1 MLDRIEFNKSAK
13 KIQSRLSRQGIS
25 VVLDSIRIE
34 LGNQLDY
41 RGGELTE
48 TVEQIVED
56 YFLDA
61 ATKPVTTQ
69 QHPGTELVV
78 ETPKPNS
85 TNALAIKEQSQEL
98 VAAAA
103 KKLDLSLSKQE
114 IADIAADFSNGY
126 TTQLNDVELVL
137 GMLKK
142 WVNHQESVAA
152 ATIERLETELTDA
165 INGSH
170 SRTANRVKGLLAT
183 TRKNQADFMADHK
196 QSMEEINSFFATLMV
211 DVPA

>member
-13 KIQSRLSRQGIS
+13 KIQSRLSRQGVS
-25 VVLDSIRIE
+25 VVLDAIRIE

-41 RGGELTE
+41 HGGELTE
-48 TVEQIVED
+48 TIEQLVED
-56 YFLDA
+56 YFVDA
-61 ATKPVTTQ
+61 ATKPVINQ
-69 QHPGTELVV
+69 QQPGSNLVL
-78 ETPKPNS
+78 ETSKPAPH
-85 TNALAIKEQSQEL
+85 NALAIKQQSQDM

-114 IADIAADFSNGY
+114 IADIAADFTSGY
-126 TTQLNDVELVL
+126 QTQLNDVELVL

-152 ATIERLETELTDA
+152 ATIERLETELTEA
-165 INGSH
+165 ISGSH
-170 SRTANRVKGLLAT
+170 SRTASRVKGLLAT

-196 QSMEEINSFFATLMV
+196 QSMEEINSFFATLTQ

>member
-1 MLDRIEFNKSAK
+1 MDRIDFNKSAK
-13 KIQSRLSRQGIS
+13 KIQSRLSRQGVS
-25 VVLDSIRIE
+25 VVLDQVRIE

-41 RGGELTE
+41 HGGEISE
-48 TVEQIVED
+48 SVEQLVED

-69 QHPGTELVV
+69 QQPGSNLVL
-78 ETPKPNS
+78 ETPKPAPS
-85 TNALAIKEQSQEL
+85 SSLAIKEQSQEL

-103 KKLDLSLSKQE
+103 KKLDISLSKQQLS
-114 IADIAADFSNGY
+114 DIAADFTNGY
-126 TTQLNDVELVL
+126 QIQLSDVELVL
-137 GMLKK
+137 GMLKR
-142 WVNHQESVAA
+142 WVNHQELTAA
-152 ATIERLETELTDA
+152 ATLERLETELTDA

-183 TRKNQADFMADHK
+183 TRKNQADFLADH
-196 QSMEEINSFFATLMV
+196 QRSMAEINDFFATLMR

>member
-13 KIQSRLSRQGIS
+13 KIQSRLSRQGVT
-25 VVLDSIRIE
+25 VVLDDIRVE

-41 RGGELTE
+41 HGGELTQE
-48 TVEQIVED
+48 VEQLVED

-61 ATKPVTTQ
+61 ATKPVINQ
-69 QHPGTELVV
+69 QQPGSNLVL
-78 ETPKPNS
+78 ETSKPAPS
-85 TNALAIKEQSQEL
+85 SSLAIKEQSQEL

-103 KKLDLSLSKQE
+103 KKLDISLSKQE
-114 IADIAADFSNGY
+114 LADIAADFTNGY
-126 TTQLNDVELVL
+126 QTQLNDVELVL

-152 ATIERLETELTDA
+152 ATIERLETELTEA
-165 INGSH
+165 ISGSH
-170 SRTANRVKGLLAT
+170 SRTASRVKGLLST
-183 TRKNQADFMADHK
+183 TRKNHADFMSDH
-196 QSMEEINSFFATLMV
+196 QRSMEEINDFFATLMV